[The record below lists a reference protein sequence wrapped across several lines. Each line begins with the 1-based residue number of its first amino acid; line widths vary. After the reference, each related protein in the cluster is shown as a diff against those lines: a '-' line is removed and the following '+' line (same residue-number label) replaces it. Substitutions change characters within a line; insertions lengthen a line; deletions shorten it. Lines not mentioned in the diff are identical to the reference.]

1 MRMVRMSN
9 IKNQQTIVVILI
21 IISTA
26 LVIAA
31 CSQSP
36 TSVETVQVPETLQ
49 EDLPYPP
56 PGEDVVVN
64 PQPATRAYP
73 APGEEVNI
81 QDEGTQRFQD
91 GDEILWQEAELII
104 MNGDVESVVQ
114 THDLDVTLVLKDG
127 RRLYTEEPEIDEV
140 IKVIGLCGDLCANIR
155 VATE

>member
-64 PQPATRAYP
+64 PKPATRAYP